1 MNITLNRDFRAK
13 GCVICIKKIPVLV
26 TKKIKAIHKQLI
38 YGQIQFWR
46 HLIFISLTV
55 NRVKMAENPTDNSY
69 QHQGGYPDAPPSY
82 DESMNAGAAGK
93 LK

>member
-1 MNITLNRDFRAK
+1 MDNIFSDFSY
-13 GCVICIKKIPVLV
+13 G
-26 TKKIKAIHKQLI
+26 KKIKAIHKQLT
-38 YGQIQFWR
+38 YGQIQFWK

-55 NRVKMAENPTDNSY
+55 NRIKMAENPTDSSY
-69 QHQGGYPDAPPSY
+69 KHQGGYPDAPPSY